1 MQPVAGILDARRAMP
16 VGSIYD
22 HSDAK
27 KASLTEV
34 VNKAAESRMHD
45 KFLTYFDE
53 VARHGSIRK
62 AAAHLNVS
70 SSSVNRKIISIED
83 RLGIKLFDRHADG
96 VEVTSAG
103 AVVLEHCRKTIFD
116 YQKILTTVED
126 IRELRAGHI
135 NIAALDS
142 VAISIL
148 PEALEKFSAAYPEIS
163 FVVQTAQP
171 SEVMQGV
178 SDGEV
183 DIGISFCN
191 DLLPGVRVHTE
202 KATPIGAIMRPDHP
216 LAERDTLEIK
226 DLSNFHL
233 IRSYDGASERSL
245 WSEAL
250 ENTDVTVSTQANTN
264 SLPLARALIK
274 RSQSIGIYT
283 KIGFLEEIDTGLLHY
298 IALQSPV
305 LSGLRIGILISSR
318 SGLTSANHLLSR
330 SLSKALR
337 TLRLDS

>member
-1 MQPVAGILDARRAMP
+1 MP
-16 VGSIYD
+16 VGSING
-22 HSDAK
+22 HSAAK
-27 KASLTEV
+27 KAALTEMI
-34 VNKAAESRMHD
+34 NKSAESGMHD

-70 SSSVNRKIISIED
+70 SSSVNRKIISIEE

-116 YQKILTTVED
+116 YRKILSTVDD

-142 VAISIL
+142 VAIGVL
-148 PEALEKFSAAYPEIS
+148 PEALEKFSGTYPEIS

-171 SEVMQGV
+171 NEVIQGV
-178 SDGEV
+178 AEGEI

-191 DLLPGVRVHTE
+191 DLLPGVRIHTE

-216 LAERDTLEIK
+216 LAERDTLEIN
-226 DLSNFHL
+226 DLSNFRL
-233 IRSYDGASERSL
+233 IRSYDGTSERSL
-245 WSEAL
+245 WSEAM
-250 ENTDVTVSTQANTN
+250 EKTGIAISTQTNTN
-264 SLPLARALIK
+264 SLPLARAMIK
-274 RSQSIGIYT
+274 RSQSVGIYT
-283 KIGFLEEIDTGLLHY
+283 KIGFLEEIDMGLLHY

-318 SGLTSANHLLSR
+318 TSLTPANHLLCR

-337 TLRLDS
+337 ALRLDS

>member
-1 MQPVAGILDARRAMP
+1 MLV
-16 VGSIYD
+16 VSIYS
-22 HSDAK
+22 HSAAK
-27 KASLTEV
+27 KAALMEV
-34 VNKAAESRMHD
+34 VNKAAESCMHD

-70 SSSVNRKIISIED
+70 SSSVNRKIISIEE

-135 NIAALDS
+135 NIAVLDS

-148 PEALEKFSAAYPEIS
+148 PEALEKFSTAYPEIS

-178 SDGEV
+178 AEGDF

-202 KATPIGAIMRPDHP
+202 KSTPIGAIMRPDHP
-216 LAERDTLEIK
+216 LAERDTLEIS

-233 IRSYDGASERSL
+233 IRSYDGVSERSL
-245 WSEAL
+245 WSEAM
-250 ENTDVTVSTQANTN
+250 ENTGVTISTQANTN
-264 SLPLARALIK
+264 SLPLARALLK

-283 KIGFLEEIDTGLLHY
+283 KIGFLEEIDMGLLHY
-298 IALQSPV
+298 IALQSPI

-318 SGLTSANHLLSR
+318 TGLSPTNHLLCR

-337 TLRLDS
+337 ALRLDS